1 MTTLSFFVS
10 GSPVAYQRTRVAT
23 STFGKLRFLTPA
35 ESRDWR
41 DQVAS
46 VATLEARRQG
56 WKVARGPLT
65 VTVVVHRPIPAS
77 TPRKRAATLAGTPC
91 TVRPDVDNYAK
102 LVMDAGA
109 PMVDGK
115 RNPILWEDDA
125 QVWKITAE
133 KRWCEAKDAG
143 VAVTVTCG

>member
-1 MTTLSFFVS
+1 MTTLAFSVS
-10 GSPVAYQRTRVAT
+10 GVPVAYQRTRVAT
-23 STFGKLRFLTPA
+23 SAFGKLRFLTPA

-65 VTVVVHRPIPAS
+65 VTVVVHRPIPVS
-77 TPRKRAATLAGTPC
+77 TPRKRAATMAGTPC

-102 LVMDAGA
+102 LVLDSGN
-109 PMVDGK
+109 G
-115 RNPILWEDDA
+115 ILWHDDG

-143 VAVTVTCG
+143 VAVTVSASSSS